1 VSPRKPVDE
10 LLADAAVRLGRLS
23 PVEAWAEM
31 RAGAILVDTRSPDQ
45 RQAQGYVPGSVHH
58 PLSTLLWRLDPDCPT
73 SNEKI
78 PLDARVIL
86 ICREGYSSVLAAA
99 QLQEIGFEDATDV
112 IGGVEDWKKAGLPV
126 LWQANQTVVETDEA
140 VARSRGDRL
149 SIQLGRRSRPLRDES
164 KRLRAQLPE
173 GALEAALLAQRLVT
187 AAA

>member
-1 VSPRKPVDE
+1 MP
-10 LLADAAVRLGRLS
+10 AVRLGRLS

-99 QLQEIGFEDATDV
+99 QLQELGFEDATDV

-126 LWQANQTVVETDEA
+126 LRQANQPVVEIG
-140 VARSRGDRL
+140 R
-149 SIQLGRRSRPLRDES
+149 GRRALARRPLHHPDPQQGAPAR
-164 KRLRAQLPE
+164 RRA
-173 GALEAALLAQRLVT
+173 AASAREAA
-187 AAA
+187 